1 MKNESEALD
10 LEYALAAAQLPG
22 LPQCAIRML
31 EISQDG
37 EAGPDELAA
46 AIESDLGLAGQVL
59 RFVNSSYF
67 GFAREVASVRHA
79 VALVGMRTITHF
91 VLWCAVF
98 SQVSDPKCGRFRLR
112 QLWED
117 SLRRALFARDLL
129 ALLDSPSA
137 DDAFAG
143 ALLQDMAIP
152 LLSKGLPAIYAGL
165 LEARDDGATPLS
177 ALEHKAFGWTHA
189 EAGERIAR
197 HWNLP
202 DELAAMVG
210 NHLEVDHRSVHGA
223 SYSADLAVAI
233 SALLPSGADP
243 FWLECAALEDYYEG
257 VAPAGAPPLARF
269 LGKIDDEFH
278 ELASMLRADNRRT
291 SLLRRYREAISSG

>member
-1 MKNESEALD
+1 MKNEPTALD
-10 LEYALAAAQLPG
+10 LDQALAAAQLPG

-31 EISQDG
+31 EISQDR
-37 EAGPDELAA
+37 EAGPHELAV

-67 GFAREVASVRHA
+67 GFAREVASVKHA
-79 VALVGMRTITHF
+79 VTLVGMRTITHF
-91 VLWCAVF
+91 VLWSAVF
-98 SQVSDPKCGRFRLR
+98 SQVPDPKCGRFRLR

-129 ALLDSPSA
+129 TLLDSQSA

-152 LLSKGLPAIYAGL
+152 LLSKGSPAIYAGL
-165 LEARDDGATPLS
+165 LDARDGGAARLS

-189 EAGERIAR
+189 EAGKRIAL

-202 DELAAMVG
+202 EELAAMVG
-210 NHLEVDHRSVHGA
+210 SHLELDRL
-223 SYSADLAVAI
+223 SARGVSDSAESAVAF

-243 FWLECAALEDYYEG
+243 LWLECAALEDYYEG
-257 VAPAGAPPLARF
+257 VVPAGAPPLAKL
-269 LGKIDDEFH
+269 LGQIDDEFH
-278 ELASMLRADNRRT
+278 ELAPMLRAGNRRT
-291 SLLRRYREAISSG
+291 SLLKRYREAMSPR